1 MKKYIGIYTDASLD
15 EVKNA
20 FDAVALTVFANEFAV
35 LPTENDKFSEQKVD
49 GKPLVVWSFDFI
61 ETTGVTYDEFIM
73 WCLPMLS
80 YKLETLFDA
89 DICEFYYLEV
99 TK

>member
-15 EVKNA
+15 EVKSA
-20 FDAVALTVFANEFAV
+20 FSAVALALFANEFSL
-35 LPTENDKFSEQKVD
+35 LPTENDEFFEQKVD
-49 GKPLVVWSFDFI
+49 SKLLVVWSFDFI
-61 ETTGVTYDEFIM
+61 ETMGVTYDEFIM
-73 WCLPMLS
+73 WCLPILS

-89 DICEFYYLEV
+89 TICEFYYLEV

>member
-15 EVKNA
+15 EVKSA
-20 FDAVALTVFANEFAV
+20 FDAVAFALFANEFAV

-61 ETTGVTYDEFIM
+61 ETMGVTYDEFIM

-80 YKLETLFDA
+80 YKLDDLFNA

>member
-15 EVKNA
+15 EVKSA
-20 FDAVALTVFANEFAV
+20 FDAVAFALFVNEFAL
-35 LPTENDKFSEQKVD
+35 LPTENDKFYEQKVD
-49 GKPLVVWSFDFI
+49 DKPLVVWSFDFI
-61 ETTGVTYDEFIM
+61 ETMGVTYDEFIM
-73 WCLPMLS
+73 WCLPVFS
-80 YKLETLFDA
+80 YKLEDFFNA

>member
-61 ETTGVTYDEFIM
+61 ETTGVTYDEFIT

>member
-15 EVKNA
+15 EVKSA
-20 FDAVALTVFANEFAV
+20 FDAVAFALFANEFAL
-35 LPTENDKFSEQKVD
+35 LPIENDEFSEQKVD

-61 ETTGVTYDEFIM
+61 ETMGVTYDEFIM

-80 YKLETLFDA
+80 YKLETFFDA
-89 DICEFYYLEV
+89 NICEFYYLAVE
-99 TK
+99 

>member
-20 FDAVALTVFANEFAV
+20 FDAVAFALFANEFAV
-35 LPTENDKFSEQKVD
+35 LPTENDEFSEQKVD

-61 ETTGVTYDEFIM
+61 ETMGVTYDEFIM

-80 YKLETLFDA
+80 YKLDDLFNA
-89 DICEFYYLEV
+89 DICEFYYLAVE
-99 TK
+99 

>member
-15 EVKNA
+15 EVKSA
-20 FDAVALTVFANEFAV
+20 FDVVAFALFANEFAV
-35 LPTENDKFSEQKVD
+35 LPTENGKFSEQKVD
-49 GKPLVVWSFDFI
+49 DKPMIVWSFDFI
-61 ETTGVTYDEFIM
+61 ETMGVTYDEFIM

-80 YKLETLFDA
+80 YKLESFFNA
-89 DICEFYYLEV
+89 DICEFYYLDV